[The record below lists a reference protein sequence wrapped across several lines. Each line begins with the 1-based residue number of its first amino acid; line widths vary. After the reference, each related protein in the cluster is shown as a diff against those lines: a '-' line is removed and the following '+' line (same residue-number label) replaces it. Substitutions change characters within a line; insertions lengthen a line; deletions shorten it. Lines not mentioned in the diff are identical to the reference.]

1 VSILCALGLKL
12 FDRDRK
18 DSPGDPLAEDR
29 VEVVQ
34 RVGELFS
41 LEYVSATKP
50 FRLAPKWNKRYF
62 S

>member
-1 VSILCALGLKL
+1 LKL

-34 RVGELFS
+34 RDGELFS

-50 FRLAPKWNKRYF
+50 FRLVPKWNKR
-62 S
+62 